1 MKLTLLLNVSA
12 WIQGL
17 ALRGSDLKSGDS
29 ICENVGE
36 LMTAK
41 SLVIVVLL

>member
-1 MKLTLLLNVSA
+1 MKLAFLLNVSA

-17 ALRGSDLKSGDS
+17 ASRGSDSKSGDL
-29 ICENVGE
+29 ICENEE

-41 SLVIVVLL
+41 NLVMIVLLS